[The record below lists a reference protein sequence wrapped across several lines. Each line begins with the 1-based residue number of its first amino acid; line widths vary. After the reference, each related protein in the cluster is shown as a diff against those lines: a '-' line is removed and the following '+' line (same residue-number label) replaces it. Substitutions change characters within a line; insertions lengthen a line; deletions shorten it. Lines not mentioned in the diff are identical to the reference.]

1 MKTSM
6 IQVNEYFKCHLQGRM
21 WQSLS
26 VDEQTAA
33 VNMAETDIS
42 LAVGCAEPD
51 IGDLLIFCAICE
63 QAIYL
68 AMNRNETVS
77 QRGELKSETIEGVG
91 KREYFEPS
99 TGQNSRRVVQL
110 APRCELFLS
119 RVPSYSTIR
128 FGRG

>member
-6 IQVNEYFKCHLQGRM
+6 IQVNEYFKCHLQGGF

-42 LAVGCAEPD
+42 LAVGCEDPD

-68 AMNRNETVS
+68 AMNRNAAVS
-77 QRGELKSETIEGVG
+77 SRGELKSETIEGVG
-91 KREYFEPS
+91 KREYFETS
-99 TGQNSRRVVQL
+99 SSRNSRNTIQL

-119 RVPSYSTIR
+119 RVPSYSSIR

>member
-6 IQVNEYFKCHLQGRM
+6 IQVHEYFKCHLQGRI
-21 WQSLS
+21 WQNLS
-26 VDEQTAA
+26 ADEQTAA

-42 LAVGCAEPD
+42 LAVGCDDPD

-63 QAIYL
+63 QALYL
-68 AMNRNETVS
+68 AMNRNTIATT
-77 QRGELKSETIEGVG
+77 RGELKSETIEGVG
-91 KREYFEPS
+91 KREYFEPAS
-99 TGQNSRRVVQL
+99 GQNKRQFVQL

>member
-1 MKTSM
+1 MKTSI
-6 IQVNEYFKCHLQGRM
+6 IQVHEYFKCHLQGRI
-21 WQSLS
+21 WQNLS
-26 VDEQTAA
+26 AEKQTAA

-42 LAVGCAEPD
+42 LAVGCEAPD

-63 QAIYL
+63 QALYL
-68 AMNRNETVS
+68 AINRNETVPK
-77 QRGELKSETIEGVG
+77 RGEIKSETIEGVG

-99 TGQNSRRVVQL
+99 TGQNSRKVVQL

-119 RVPSYSTIR
+119 RVPAYNSIR

>member
-6 IQVNEYFKCHLQGRM
+6 IQVNEYFKCHLQGGF

-42 LAVGCAEPD
+42 LAVGCEDPD

-68 AMNRNETVS
+68 AMNRNAAVS
-77 QRGELKSETIEGVG
+77 SRGELKSETIEGVG

-99 TGQNSRRVVQL
+99 SSRNSRNTIQL

-119 RVPSYSTIR
+119 RVPSYSSIR

>member
-1 MKTSM
+1 MKTSI
-6 IQVNEYFKCHLQGRM
+6 IQVHEYFKCHLQGRI
-21 WQSLS
+21 WQNLS
-26 VDEQTAA
+26 AEEQTAA

-42 LAVGCAEPD
+42 LAVGCDDPD

-63 QAIYL
+63 QALYL
-68 AMNRNETVS
+68 AMNRNETVPK
-77 QRGELKSETIEGVG
+77 RGEIKSETIEGVG

-99 TGQNSRRVVQL
+99 TGQNSRKVVQL

-119 RVPSYSTIR
+119 RVPAYNSIR

>member
-6 IQVNEYFKCHLQGRM
+6 IQVNEYFKCHLQGGF

-42 LAVGCAEPD
+42 LAVGCEDPD

-68 AMNRNETVS
+68 AMNRNAAVS
-77 QRGELKSETIEGVG
+77 SRGELKSETIEGVG

-99 TGQNSRRVVQL
+99 SNRNSRNTIQL

-119 RVPSYSTIR
+119 RVPSYSSIR